1 MPGWESSG
9 VSLHKKPG
17 CIVRPM
23 AESISSWGSPEFF
36 ALVTS
41 FSYSIT
47 LLTVRRAM
55 TTGSPLMSII
65 VLNSLVSL
73 VGLATAFFEGTLFS
87 ADARALGWFALTGV
101 AGHGTGSLIFFS
113 AIERLGVSRA
123 TAVHSSAPFWG
134 VVFAIII
141 LGEQPGVYMLAGTL
155 GIVGGVFLLSW
166 PEKERAGGSTQNR
179 SRTDY
184 LLPIFS
190 SLCYAIVP
198 VFAKLGLAE
207 QKAPY
212 LGFGVA
218 FGSGLLLMLAARRM
232 MPGGGVIRGNMHTVK
247 VLLVGLPFNIVA
259 AFLMWT
265 AFVTGMVSSV
275 LPLSRMTPLWVI
287 LLGFLFLRKIER
299 VAAKTVL
306 AACLVVAGGV
316 MITLLR

>member
-1 MPGWESSG
+1 MVEW
-9 VSLHKKPG
+9 
-17 CIVRPM
+17 
-23 AESISSWGSPEFF
+23 ISSWGSPEFL
-36 ALVTS
+36 AVATS

-47 LLTVRRAM
+47 LISVRRAM

-65 VLNSLVSL
+65 VLNSLVSIA
-73 VGLATAFFEGTLFS
+73 GLTTAWVLGTLAS
-87 ADARALGWFALTGV
+87 TNMRALGWFALTGM

-123 TAVHSSAPFWG
+123 TAIHASSPLWG
-134 VVFAIII
+134 VAFAVII
-141 LGEQPGVYMLAGTL
+141 LSEQPGVYVLLGTL

-166 PEKERAGGSTQNR
+166 PGRGGGKKGR
-179 SRTDY
+179 GEPVRRDY
-184 LLPIFS
+184 LLPLS
-190 SLCYAIVP
+190 SSVCYAAVP

-207 QKAPY
+207 HEAPY

-232 MPGGGVIRGNMHTVK
+232 MPGGGVIRGNMATVRA
-247 VLLVGLPFNIVA
+247 LLVGLPFNIIA

-265 AFVTGMVSSV
+265 AFVAGMVSSV

-287 LLGFLFLRKIER
+287 LFSFLFLGKIER
-299 VAAKTVL
+299 VVPKTVV

-316 MITLLR
+316 MITLFR

>member
-1 MPGWESSG
+1 MVEW
-9 VSLHKKPG
+9 
-17 CIVRPM
+17 
-23 AESISSWGSPEFF
+23 ISSWGSPEFL
-36 ALVTS
+36 AVATS

-47 LLTVRRAM
+47 LISVRRAM

-73 VGLATAFFEGTLFS
+73 AGLATAWVLGTL
-87 ADARALGWFALTGV
+87 ATTNWRALGWFALTGM

-123 TAVHSSAPFWG
+123 TAIHASSPIWG
-134 VVFAIII
+134 VVLAVII
-141 LGEQPGVYMLAGTL
+141 LGEQPGIYVLLGTL

-166 PEKERAGGSTQNR
+166 PGRGRGKTGQGEPVRR
-179 SRTDY
+179 DY
-184 LLPIFS
+184 LLPIS
-190 SLCYAIVP
+190 SSVCYAAVP

-207 QKAPY
+207 HEAPY

-218 FGSGLLLMLAARRM
+218 FGAGLLLMLAARRM
-232 MPGGGVIRGNMHTVK
+232 MPGGGVIRGNMATVRA
-247 VLLVGLPFNIVA
+247 LLVGLPFNIIA

-265 AFVTGMVSSV
+265 AFVAGMVSSV

-287 LLGFLFLRKIER
+287 LFSFLFLGKIER
-299 VAAKTVL
+299 VVLRTVA

-316 MITLLR
+316 MLTLFR